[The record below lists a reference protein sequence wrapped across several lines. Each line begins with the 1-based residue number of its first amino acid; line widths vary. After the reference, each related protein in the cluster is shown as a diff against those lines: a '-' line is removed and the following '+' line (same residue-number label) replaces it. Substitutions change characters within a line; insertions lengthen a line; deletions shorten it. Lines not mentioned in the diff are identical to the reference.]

1 MADER
6 ENDTNDRKKQISGR
20 DRASQT
26 TSSTSQGDPAGNPP
40 PTNGGGVN
48 WGYVG
53 AVGGG
58 AVATGVAAVVAAPVV
73 LGAAGFTAGGVAA
86 GSMAAVAQSAIYGGF
101 TGGAFS
107 VLQSAGAAGIGLAG
121 NAAVG
126 ATGATVGG
134 VLSGLGAR
142 LYGSRVKTIN
152 LLICGGGS
160 DAHAFAGIASSREG
174 IEVRVL
180 SLYQDE
186 AERWSSALQTTS
198 VEVELQRRGHEPMS
212 IKSKPA
218 LITKNPDEAM
228 RDIDLV
234 VFVSPASAHE
244 DYLDA
249 LKPHIKPGMTVV
261 GLPGGPGFEFQVR
274 RALDETAQP
283 CTILKFASSPW
294 RCRMVEFG
302 VKYEVLITMET
313 LLGTMERGSVEP
325 REDPVCILQNLLGPL
340 PELNVSVI

>member
-1 MADER
+1 M
-6 ENDTNDRKKQISGR
+6 
-20 DRASQT
+20 
-26 TSSTSQGDPAGNPP
+26 
-40 PTNGGGVN
+40 
-48 WGYVG
+48 
-53 AVGGG
+53 
-58 AVATGVAAVVAAPVV
+58 
-73 LGAAGFTAGGVAA
+73 
-86 GSMAAVAQSAIYGGF
+86 
-101 TGGAFS
+101 
-107 VLQSAGAAGIGLAG
+107 
-121 NAAVG
+121 
-126 ATGATVGG
+126 
-134 VLSGLGAR
+134 
-142 LYGSRVKTIN
+142 KTIN

-160 DAHAFAGIASSREG
+160 DAHGFAGIASSREG

-228 RDIDLV
+228 R
-234 VFVSPASAHE
+234 PASAHE

-249 LKPHIKPGMTVV
+249 FKPHIKPGMTVV

-274 RALDETAQP
+274 HALDETAQP
-283 CTILKFASSPW
+283 CTILKFESSPW

-313 LLGTMERGSVEP
+313 LLGTME
-325 REDPVCILQNLLGPL
+325 
-340 PELNVSVI
+340 VSSDTYQ

>member
-1 MADER
+1 M
-6 ENDTNDRKKQISGR
+6 
-20 DRASQT
+20 
-26 TSSTSQGDPAGNPP
+26 
-40 PTNGGGVN
+40 
-48 WGYVG
+48 
-53 AVGGG
+53 
-58 AVATGVAAVVAAPVV
+58 
-73 LGAAGFTAGGVAA
+73 
-86 GSMAAVAQSAIYGGF
+86 
-101 TGGAFS
+101 
-107 VLQSAGAAGIGLAG
+107 
-121 NAAVG
+121 
-126 ATGATVGG
+126 
-134 VLSGLGAR
+134 
-142 LYGSRVKTIN
+142 KTIN

-180 SLYQDE
+180 SFYQDE

-261 GLPGGPGFEFQVR
+261 GLPGGPRFEFQVR
-274 RALDETAQP
+274 HALDETAQP
-283 CTILKFASSPW
+283 CTILNFESSPW

-313 LLGTMERGSVEP
+313 LLGTME
-325 REDPVCILQNLLGPL
+325 
-340 PELNVSVI
+340 VSSDTYQ